1 MTEQKNPGTAR
12 AYRMGRRL
20 EYVEETRE
28 RIAKAT
34 YELHATIGPAKTTI
48 SAVAERAGVQRHT
61 VYNHFP
67 DLTSLFRACTEH
79 GIRVTRM
86 PDPAAWRPI
95 ADPLTRLRTA
105 LSDLYGYYRVNARL
119 MSNILRDMPMFADV
133 GGNEEYLDRVGR
145 MHATLTDGWM
155 VDETR
160 RPALE
165 AAIGHAMAFETW
177 RSLTEP
183 GLSDDQARDMMVGFV
198 TGIAGDSGGVIVS
211 AGSRS

>member
-1 MTEQKNPGTAR
+1 MTAQKNPGTPR

-20 EYVEETRE
+20 ETVEETRE

-79 GIRVTRM
+79 GIRVTGM
-86 PDPAAWRPI
+86 PDPAAWQPI

-105 LSDLYGYYRVNARL
+105 LTDLYAYYRVNARL
-119 MSNILRDMPMFADV
+119 MGNILRDMPMFADI
-133 GGNEEYLDRVGR
+133 GGNEEYLDRTGW
-145 MHATLTDGWM
+145 MFATLTEGWT
-155 VDETR
+155 VSAAV
-160 RPALE
+160 RPALY
-165 AAIGHAMAFETW
+165 AAIGHVMAFETW

-183 GLSDDQARDMMVGFV
+183 GLSDDQAREMMVGFV
-198 TGIAGDSGGVIVS
+198 TGIAGASE
-211 AGSRS
+211 AASRR

>member
-1 MTEQKNPGTAR
+1 MTAQKNPGATR

-20 EYVEETRE
+20 ETVEETRE

-34 YELHATIGPAKTTI
+34 YELHATIGPARTTI

-67 DLTSLFRACTEH
+67 DLGSLFRACTEH

-86 PDPAAWRPI
+86 PDPAAWQPI

-105 LSDLYGYYRVNARL
+105 LTDLYGYYRVNARL
-119 MSNILRDMPMFADV
+119 MSNILRDMPLFADV
-133 GGNEEYLDRVGR
+133 GGDEQYLDRVSQTFS
-145 MHATLTDGWM
+145 TLTDGWA
-155 VDETR
+155 VDAAV

-183 GLSDDQARDMMVGFV
+183 GLSDEQARDMMVGFV
-198 TGIAGDSGGVIVS
+198 TGIAG
-211 AGSRS
+211 ASR

>member
-1 MTEQKNPGTAR
+1 MTEQKNPGTTR

-20 EYVEETRE
+20 ETLEETRE

-67 DLTSLFRACTEH
+67 DLASLFRACTEH
-79 GIRVTRM
+79 GMRVTRV
-86 PDPAAWRPI
+86 PDPATWPAIP
-95 ADPLTRLRTA
+95 DPVERLRA
-105 LSDLYGYYRVNARL
+105 GLDEIYGYYRVNARL
-119 MSNILRDMPMFADV
+119 MGNILRDAPLFADV
-133 GGNEEYLDRVGR
+133 GGSEAYDDRVAQ
-145 MHATLTDGWM
+145 MYAALTDGWT
-155 VDETR
+155 VSDAV
-160 RPALE
+160 RPSLK

-183 GLSDDQARDMMVGFV
+183 GLSDDQARKMMVGFV
-198 TGIAGDSGGVIVS
+198 TGIAAAGG
-211 AGSRS
+211 APAT

>member
-1 MTEQKNPGTAR
+1 MTEQKNPGPTR

-20 EYVEETRE
+20 ETVEETRE

-34 YELHATIGPAKTTI
+34 YELHATIGPARTTI

-67 DLTSLFRACTEH
+67 DLTTLFRACTEH

-86 PDPAAWRPI
+86 PDPAAWEPI
-95 ADPLTRLRTA
+95 ADPLARLRTA
-105 LSDLYGYYRVNARL
+105 LTDLYGYYRVNARL
-119 MSNILRDMPMFADV
+119 MGNILRDMPIFADI

-145 MHATLTDGWM
+145 MYATLTDGWT
-155 VDETR
+155 VDDTVRPSLET
-160 RPALE
+160 
-165 AAIGHAMAFETW
+165 AIGHAMAFETW

-198 TGIAGDSGGVIVS
+198 TGIASGPGVVP
-211 AGSRS
+211 AR

>member
-1 MTEQKNPGTAR
+1 MTAQKNPGTTR

-20 EYVEETRE
+20 ETVEETRE

-67 DLTSLFRACTEH
+67 DLTTLFRACTEH

-86 PDPAAWRPI
+86 PDPATWEPI
-95 ADPLTRLRTA
+95 ADPFARLRTA
-105 LSDLYGYYRVNARL
+105 LTDLYGYYRVNARL
-119 MSNILRDMPMFADV
+119 MGNILRDMPMFADV
-133 GGNEEYLDRVGR
+133 GGTEEYLDRVGR
-145 MHATLTDGWM
+145 MFATLTEGWT
-155 VDETR
+155 VDDAVRPSLET
-160 RPALE
+160 
-165 AAIGHAMAFETW
+165 AIGHAMAFETW

-198 TGIAGDSGGVIVS
+198 TGITVASEAVS
-211 AGSRS
+211 VR

>member
-1 MTEQKNPGTAR
+1 
-12 AYRMGRRL
+12 MGRRL
-20 EYVEETRE
+20 ETVEETRE

-67 DLTSLFRACTEH
+67 DLASLFRACTEH

-86 PDPAAWRPI
+86 PDPVAWQSI
-95 ADPLTRLRTA
+95 ADPSTRLRTA
-105 LSDLYGYYRVNARL
+105 LTDLYGYYRVNARL
-119 MSNILRDMPMFADV
+119 MSNILRDMPLFADV
-133 GGNEEYLDRVGR
+133 GGDEEYLDRVGR
-145 MHATLTDGWM
+145 TFATLTDGWA
-155 VDETR
+155 VGEAV
-160 RPALE
+160 RPALD
-165 AAIGHAMAFETW
+165 AAVGHAMAFETW

-198 TGIAGDSGGVIVS
+198 TGIAGTTDAAKPQPGIPSVT
-211 AGSRS
+211 R